1 MTGCFPQA
9 FPEEAQKLSEVDVLV
24 GAGEKKKVL
33 DYVNEYLQKGGAHRA
48 HHPRTA
54 GTRALSR

>member
-33 DYVNEYLQKGGAHRA
+33 DYVNEYLQRGSASCA
-48 HHPRTA
+48 SPRTA